1 MVEQFPIV
9 LRGYDKERVDEAF
22 ASTQETVDRLR
33 EQVKADDQTILEL
46 QAQLQEEKNKKANP
60 NSFASLGA
68 NAQQM
73 LASAEQTS
81 AELLDRAKKDASA
94 ARATVQLQAETLL
107 NNAKLDAKRIL
118 DEANAKAEAVLSKA
132 NNDAGTLK
140 SNAQREADQLRGEA
154 QKAVVAQRQ
163 TVDLELTN
171 SREEHDKRLASERAT
186 QERELSDLRAEAT
199 EQIAAHAKAGQF
211 VSVYCKEG
219 SRLLPRPI
227 SICEIDRKD
236 GALRLVYR
244 VAGKGTEEF
253 SSMHTGMQL
262 KVIGP
267 LGNGFPKQ
275 EKKAFLIGGGIGIP
289 PMLELAK
296 ELNCEKQIVL
306 GYRDEL
312 FLLDEFRKQG
322 EVYIATE
329 DGSVGTRGNVMD
341 AIRENGLNKYTKL
354 LDFLECEVTRNT
366 YREIVALLSSR
377 RIRKFVYDGE
387 RYLMLRESLNM
398 PVRIFEKSALEKGLK
413 EHQAKFDIPAEALL
427 SLIARYQI

>member
-22 ASTQETVDRLR
+22 ASAQETVDRLR

-132 NNDAGTLK
+132 NNDADTLK
-140 SNAQREADQLRGEA
+140 ANAQREADQLRGEA

-171 SREEHDKRLASERAT
+171 SVRST
-186 QERELSDLRAEAT
+186 TS
-199 EQIAAHAKAGQF
+199 
-211 VSVYCKEG
+211 VSHRSAPRRSVSSPICAPKPP
-219 SRLLPRPI
+219 SR
-227 SICEIDRKD
+227 
-236 GALRLVYR
+236 
-244 VAGKGTEEF
+244 
-253 SSMHTGMQL
+253 
-262 KVIGP
+262 
-267 LGNGFPKQ
+267 
-275 EKKAFLIGGGIGIP
+275 
-289 PMLELAK
+289 
-296 ELNCEKQIVL
+296 
-306 GYRDEL
+306 
-312 FLLDEFRKQG
+312 
-322 EVYIATE
+322 
-329 DGSVGTRGNVMD
+329 
-341 AIRENGLNKYTKL
+341 
-354 LDFLECEVTRNT
+354 
-366 YREIVALLSSR
+366 SR
-377 RIRKFVYDGE
+377 R
-387 RYLMLRESLNM
+387 
-398 PVRIFEKSALEKGLK
+398 SARTPMTRST
-413 EHQAKFDIPAEALL
+413 A
-427 SLIARYQI
+427 